1 METDGG
7 IRFSDYERFLLLK
20 DDWETTRRHH
30 ESWWAR
36 EGLVFWIT
44 APRGEHGGWKASDEP
59 DRPADLD
66 ERWYGAEY
74 RARAAEY
81 AVSQAYYGG
90 DAFPI
95 APGWSAAGD
104 LGVFLGARVELEP
117 RTVWMHASMDEPG
130 DEAER
135 GRVIELDRSN
145 EWLVRHY
152 EMVRLMVEQ
161 SRGRFFIGMPDL
173 VENIDVLASLRGT
186 EPLLMDMVDRPDWVE
201 RRVREI
207 NDAFFEAFDLFY
219 DLVRDQEGGNTF
231 VFNLWGPGRTAKVQC
246 DACSMFGPAMFRRFV
261 TPALTD
267 QCAWLD
273 YSMFHLDGESCLPNL
288 DALLEIEP
296 LDAIEWTPSKLSVG
310 DTGGMPK
317 WYDLYRRILA
327 GGKSVQAIGVRP
339 DEVIPLLDACGG
351 KGMFITCHAETED
364 EARELE
370 ERIHAYR

>member
-1 METDGG
+1 MRCSESEQDPVINGEWATAQ
-7 IRFSDYERFLLLK
+7 
-20 DDWETTRRHH
+20 RHH
-30 ESWWAR
+30 EQWWAHR
-36 EGLVFWIT
+36 GLVFWIT
-44 APRGEHGGWKASDEP
+44 APRGENGASTAS

-66 ERWYGAEY
+66 ERWYGAQY
-74 RARAAEY
+74 RAREAERDI
-81 AVSQAYYGG
+81 ARTYYGG
-90 DAFPI
+90 DAVPI

-117 RTVWMHASMDEPG
+117 ETVWMHASLSEPG
-130 DEAER
+130 DEPER
-135 GRVIELDRSN
+135 GSVIALDRSN
-145 EWLVRHY
+145 DWLKRHY
-152 EMVRLMVEQ
+152 EMVRLMVER
-161 SRGRFFIGMPDL
+161 SEGRYFVGMPDL
-173 VENIDVLASLRGT
+173 AENIDVLASLRGT
-186 EPLLMDMVDRPDWVE
+186 EPLLMDMMDRPAWVE

-207 NDAFFEAFDLFY
+207 NEAFFEAFDLFY
-219 DLVRDQEGGNTF
+219 DLVRDSEGGNTF
-231 VFNLWGPGRTAKVQC
+231 VFSLWGPGRTAKVQC
-246 DACSMFGPAMFRRFV
+246 DACSMFGPDLFRRFV
-261 TPALTD
+261 TPALTE

-296 LDAIEWTPSKLSVG
+296 LNAIEWTPSKLSVG
-310 DTGGMPK
+310 DTGGMEK

-351 KGMFITCHAETED
+351 EGMYITCHAETED